1 MASAND
7 MKAAEST
14 YGGFLTLLKYGTIA
28 AVVTVAVVIALIV

>member
-14 YGGFLTLLKYGTIA
+14 YGGFLTLLKFGTIA
-28 AVVTVAVVIALIV
+28 AVVAAAVVVVLIA